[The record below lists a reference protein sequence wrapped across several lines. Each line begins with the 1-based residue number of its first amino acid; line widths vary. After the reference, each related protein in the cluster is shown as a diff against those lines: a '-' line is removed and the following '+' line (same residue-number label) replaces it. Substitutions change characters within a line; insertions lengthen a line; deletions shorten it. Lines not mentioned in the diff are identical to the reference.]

1 MTGRFQSRGASC
13 REQGFTLVA
22 VIFILV
28 GLSALAAAL
37 VTLGAVE
44 SRRSVLALE
53 SAKAYHAARGG
64 LEWGIARAKGGNCA
78 ASTSLAVPGAAGFAV
93 TVTCD
98 GGSASVEGGQSFR
111 IYRLTAGA
119 VGSAAGD
126 PVRRRLEAR
135 VTGPMTGAGS

>member
-1 MTGRFQSRGASC
+1 MGANS

-28 GLSALAAAL
+28 GLSALAAAI

-53 SAKAYHAARGG
+53 SARAYQAARGG

-78 ASTSLAVPGAAGFAV
+78 ASTSLAVPGANGFAV

-98 GGSASVEGGQSFR
+98 GGSALTEGGRSFR
-111 IYRLTAGA
+111 VYRLTAAA

-126 PVRRRLEAR
+126 AVRRRLEAR
-135 VTGPMTGAGS
+135 VTGPVTMVGP